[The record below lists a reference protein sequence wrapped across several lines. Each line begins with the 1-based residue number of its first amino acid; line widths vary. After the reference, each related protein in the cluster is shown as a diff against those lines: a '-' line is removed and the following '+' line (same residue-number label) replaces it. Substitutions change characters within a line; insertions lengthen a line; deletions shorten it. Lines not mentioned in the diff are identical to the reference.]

1 MKGLPSVSAR
11 GAELCL
17 GGDQTR
23 SDGTAMHE
31 CSSDVGTTVPLCSA
45 AEKHSFPV
53 PMLSL

>member
-31 CSSDVGTTVPLCSA
+31 CSSDVGTTVPLCSV
-45 AEKHSFPV
+45 AEEHSFPV